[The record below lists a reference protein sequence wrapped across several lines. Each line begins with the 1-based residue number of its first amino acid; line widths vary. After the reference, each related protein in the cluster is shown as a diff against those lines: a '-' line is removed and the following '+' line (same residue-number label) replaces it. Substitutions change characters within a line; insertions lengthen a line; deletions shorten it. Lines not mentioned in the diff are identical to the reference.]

1 MIGQNQ
7 TVRTGMGEKKN
18 VRDQDGKTATIL
30 DDPKINIKTKL
41 AGLWVI
47 LMFFYLYN
55 DVFTLFQPG
64 SMEGV
69 QFNQATMLGIA
80 VLMAIPSL
88 MVFLSLT
95 LKAKAN
101 RSANIIAGIFYAG
114 VLLTTML
121 VPGEVWAYYRL
132 YMIIEGALIALII
145 WHAWKWPNQVGG
157 GSPQVRR

>member
-1 MIGQNQ
+1 MDSH
-7 TVRTGMGEKKN
+7 R
-18 VRDQDGKTATIL
+18 KTATIL
-30 DDPKINIKTKL
+30 EDPKINIKTKL

-64 SMEGV
+64 SMEGIEI
-69 QFNQATMLGIA
+69 NQAFLLGAAI
-80 VLMAIPSL
+80 LMAIPSL

-101 RSANIIAGIFYAG
+101 RWANIIAGVFLAG

-121 VPGEVWAYYRL
+121 VGGEVWAYYRL
-132 YMIIEGALIALII
+132 YTIIEGALIALII
-145 WHAWKWPNQVGG
+145 WHAWKWPKQEEGKAV
-157 GSPQVRR
+157 PT

>member
-1 MIGQNQ
+1 MN
-7 TVRTGMGEKKN
+7 EKKHVKDKN
-18 VRDQDGKTATIL
+18 GKTATIL
-30 DDPKINIKTKL
+30 EDPKINIKTKL

-69 QFNQATMLGIA
+69 QFDQASMFGIA

-101 RSANIIAGIFYAG
+101 RSANIIAGMFLAG
-114 VLLTTML
+114 VLLATTL
-121 VPGEVWAYYRL
+121 VPGDVWAYYRL
-132 YMIIEGALIALII
+132 YMIIEGALIALIV
-145 WHAWKWPNQVGG
+145 WHAWKWPEQ
-157 GSPQVRR
+157 GSMHQAGQMDRVQEA